1 MKYLADG
8 KTVSFEDIK
17 NDILYA
23 VDRDSTVEDYMGW
36 VKDDYNFDL
45 KSIDRL
51 TVGGRELSKWK
62 DGNTVYFGNED
73 VNAAQYRFKVEYDP
87 SDKEGG
93 EHFIWTMNEA
103 VKK

>member
-23 VDRDSTVEDYMGW
+23 VDQDSTVEDYMGW

-51 TVGGRELSKWK
+51 TVGGRSFLNGKMEI
-62 DGNTVYFGNED
+62 
-73 VNAAQYRFKVEYDP
+73 P
-87 SDKEGG
+87 
-93 EHFIWTMNEA
+93 FILEMKT
-103 VKK
+103 

>member
-1 MKYLADG
+1 
-8 KTVSFEDIK
+8 
-17 NDILYA
+17 
-23 VDRDSTVEDYMGW
+23 MGW

-73 VNAAQYRFKVEYDP
+73 VNAAQYRF
-87 SDKEGG
+87 
-93 EHFIWTMNEA
+93 
-103 VKK
+103 